1 MAEWRYVVIAVLAVV
16 LPLTGLLVLIFSGRG

>member
-1 MAEWRYVVIAVLAVV
+1 MAEWRYVVVAVLAVV